1 MDALY
6 TCNIFPKYNNTGKIS
21 IAKHNNSEKTT
32 SETKTKIMILVVF
45 HINVKNLAV
54 IGLIQVY
61 Y

>member
-32 SETKTKIMILVVF
+32 SETKTKIMMKWLQLDS
-45 HINVKNLAV
+45 NPEPLSS
-54 IGLIQVY
+54 
-61 Y
+61 

>member
-1 MDALY
+1 MKIMDALY

-45 HINVKNLAV
+45 HINVNLLK
-54 IGLIQVY
+54 I
-61 Y
+61 